1 MLLWGLY
8 VSEEYSDLIGLIERL
23 HRRCLDVIKAEID
36 RLEIRDLNAAQA
48 MILFNIGG
56 RELPMGE
63 LIERGYYLGSNVS
76 YNVKKMV
83 ENEYVVQTRS
93 PYDRRSFHVKS
104 SEKGLEICD
113 RLQALFDWHAKQLTD
128 GLLEPTEMALSK
140 DALAKLEGFW
150 SSARH
155 SAPPDPA

>member
-1 MLLWGLY
+1 MTDAY
-8 VSEEYSDLIGLIERL
+8 ADLIGLIERL

-36 RLEIRDLNAAQA
+36 RHEIRDLNAAQA
-48 MILFNIGG
+48 MILFNIGD

-76 YNVKKMV
+76 YNIKKMV
-83 ENEYVVQTRS
+83 ENGYVVQTRS

-104 SEKGLEICD
+104 SERGRQICD
-113 RLQALFDWHAKQLTD
+113 RLGKLVEGMQMEAELMQTREALL
-128 GLLEPTEMALSK
+128 
-140 DALAKLEGFW
+140 KLEGFW

-155 SAPPDPA
+155 AMPTR

>member
-1 MLLWGLY
+1 M
-8 VSEEYSDLIGLIERL
+8 SEAYADLIGLIERL

-48 MILFNIGG
+48 MILFNIGE

-76 YNVKKMV
+76 YNIKKMV

-93 PYDRRSFHVKS
+93 PYDRRSFHVRS
-104 SEKGLEICD
+104 SEKGQEICS
-113 RLQALFDWHAKQLTD
+113 RLEALFGWHAKQLED
-128 GLLEPTEMALSK
+128 GLLSGDDMALSRE
-140 DALAKLEGFW
+140 ALTKLEGFW

-155 SAPPDPA
+155 TAPPE

>member
-1 MLLWGLY
+1 M
-8 VSEEYSDLIGLIERL
+8 SDAYPEIIGLIERL

-48 MILFNIGG
+48 MILFNIGD

-83 ENEYVVQTRS
+83 ENEYVTQKPSPFDKRS
-93 PYDRRSFHVKS
+93 LHVKS
-104 SEKGLEICD
+104 SEKGLEICE
-113 RLQALFDWHAKQLTD
+113 RLQALFQWHADQLGN
-128 GLLEPTEMALSK
+128 GLISEDEMASSRDSLSR
-140 DALAKLEGFW
+140 LEGFW

-155 SAPPDPA
+155 APPRP

>member
-1 MLLWGLY
+1 M
-8 VSEEYSDLIGLIERL
+8 SEEYSDLIGLIERL

-48 MILFNIGG
+48 MILYNIGE

-83 ENEYVVQTRS
+83 ENDYVIQTRS

-104 SEKGLEICD
+104 SDKGMEICE
-113 RLQALFDWHAKQLTD
+113 RLKVLFDWHAKQLSD
-128 GLLEPTEMALSK
+128 GLIESGEM
-140 DALAKLEGFW
+140 DASRDTLTKLEGFW

-155 SAPPDPA
+155 TTPPQ

>member
-1 MLLWGLY
+1 MT
-8 VSEEYSDLIGLIERL
+8 EAYSDLIGLIERL

-48 MILFNIGG
+48 MILFNIGE

-76 YNVKKMV
+76 YNIKKMV

-93 PYDRRSFHVKS
+93 PYDRRSFHVRS
-104 SEKGLEICD
+104 SEKGMEICN
-113 RLQALFDWHAKQLTD
+113 RLEVLFAWHAKQLED
-128 GLLEPTEMALSK
+128 GLLSPDDMSSSREALG
-140 DALAKLEGFW
+140 KLEGFW

-155 SAPPDPA
+155 TTPPETAS

>member
-1 MLLWGLY
+1 M
-8 VSEEYSDLIGLIERL
+8 SDAYPEMIGLIERL

-48 MILFNIGG
+48 MILFNIGDK
-56 RELPMGE
+56 ELPMGE

-83 ENEYVVQTRS
+83 ENQYVTQTPS
-93 PYDRRSFHVKS
+93 PYDKRSLHVKS
-104 SEKGLEICD
+104 SDKGMEICEH
-113 RLQALFDWHAKQLTD
+113 LHTLFAWHADQLEN
-128 GLLEPTEMALSK
+128 GLIAADELESSK
-140 DALAKLEGFW
+140 DALSCLEGFW

-155 SAPPDPA
+155 APPRA

>member
-1 MLLWGLY
+1 M
-8 VSEEYSDLIGLIERL
+8 SETYSDLIGLIERL

-48 MILFNIGG
+48 MILFNIGD

-76 YNVKKMV
+76 YNIKKMV

-93 PYDRRSFHVKS
+93 PYDRRSFHVRS
-104 SEKGLEICD
+104 SEKGLMICK
-113 RLQALFDWHAKQLTD
+113 RLEALFDWHAKQLGE
-128 GLLEPTEMALSK
+128 GLLSPQDMVASR
-140 DALAKLEGFW
+140 DALTKLEGFW

-155 SAPPDPA
+155 TAPPE

>member
-1 MLLWGLY
+1 
-8 VSEEYSDLIGLIERL
+8 VSDAYPEMIGLIERL

-48 MILFNIGG
+48 MILFNIGDK
-56 RELPMGE
+56 ELPMGE

-83 ENEYVVQTRS
+83 ENNYVTQTPS
-93 PYDRRSFHVKS
+93 PYDKRSLHVKS
-104 SEKGLEICD
+104 SEKGLKICD
-113 RLQALFDWHAKQLTD
+113 RLHKLFAWHADQLES
-128 GLLEPTEMALSK
+128 GLISADELESSK
-140 DALAKLEGFW
+140 DALSRLEGFW

-155 SAPPDPA
+155 APPRA

>member
-1 MLLWGLY
+1 MSNSY
-8 VSEEYSDLIGLIERL
+8 PKMIGLIERL

-48 MILFNIGG
+48 MILFNIGD

-63 LIERGYYLGSNVS
+63 LIQRGYYLGSNVS

-83 ENEYVVQTRS
+83 ENGYVIQTPS
-93 PYDRRSFHVKS
+93 PYDKRSLHVKS
-104 SEKGLEICD
+104 ADKGLEISNS
-113 RLQALFDWHAKQLTD
+113 LSALFDWHVEQLQA
-128 GLLEPTEMALSK
+128 GLINEGELETTA
-140 DALAKLEGFW
+140 DVLARLEGFW

-155 SAPPDPA
+155 APPR

>member
-1 MLLWGLY
+1 MSDAY
-8 VSEEYSDLIGLIERL
+8 SEMIGLIERL

-48 MILFNIGG
+48 MILFNIGDK
-56 RELPMGE
+56 ELPMGE

-83 ENEYVVQTRS
+83 ENDYVTQKPS
-93 PYDRRSFHVKS
+93 PYDKRSLHVKS
-104 SEKGLEICD
+104 CDKGLEICN
-113 RLQALFDWHAKQLTD
+113 RLEVLFKWHSEQLEN
-128 GLLEPTEMALSK
+128 GLIAPEELESSK
-140 DALAKLEGFW
+140 DALSRLEGFW

-155 SAPPDPA
+155 ALPRA

>member
-1 MLLWGLY
+1 MTEAY
-8 VSEEYSDLIGLIERL
+8 ADLIGLIERL

-36 RLEIRDLNAAQA
+36 RHEIRDLNAAQA
-48 MILFNIGG
+48 MILFNIGE

-76 YNVKKMV
+76 YNIKKMV
-83 ENEYVVQTRS
+83 ENGYVIQTRS

-104 SEKGLEICD
+104 SERGLEICN
-113 RLQALFDWHAKQLTD
+113 RLERLFEWHASQLYDNMQMEAELAQTR
-128 GLLEPTEMALSK
+128 EALI
-140 DALAKLEGFW
+140 KLEGFW

-155 SAPPDPA
+155 TMPTR